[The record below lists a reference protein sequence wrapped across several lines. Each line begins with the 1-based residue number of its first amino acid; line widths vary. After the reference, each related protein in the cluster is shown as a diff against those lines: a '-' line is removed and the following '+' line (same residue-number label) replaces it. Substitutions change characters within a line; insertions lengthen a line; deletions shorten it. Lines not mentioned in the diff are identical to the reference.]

1 MPHDPY
7 KNSVTAPAFGFE
19 AVVLDQDY
27 EPMPK
32 GLYIGGGG
40 DAVLQNS
47 VGVPVTFLNLAAGSI
62 LAVRF
67 RRVVTTGTNAG
78 GLIAL
83 L

>member
-32 GLYIGGGG
+32 ALYIGGTG
-40 DAVLQNS
+40 AVVLQNA
-47 VGVPVTFLNLAAGSI
+47 VGVEVTFTNLQAGSI
-62 LAVRF
+62 LPVRF
-67 RRVVTTGTNAG
+67 RRVVTTGTDAT
-78 GLIAL
+78 GLIVL